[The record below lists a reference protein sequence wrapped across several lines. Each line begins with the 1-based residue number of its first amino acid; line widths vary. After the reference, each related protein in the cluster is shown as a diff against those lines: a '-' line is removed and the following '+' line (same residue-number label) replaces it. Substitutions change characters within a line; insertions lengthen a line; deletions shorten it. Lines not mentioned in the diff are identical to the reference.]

1 MAERPKERLWIRVVE
16 THAAKVWCIVILTL
30 TIGFAVDILA
40 LGAVW
45 NTIANHDVND
55 LGSNFNTLL
64 ASVLSVGMGGIIGFL
79 SGQAAEQTRRAKP
92 GEFPGDEDLIL
103 DIENPHE
110 IPARTAESEHVGDY
124 RGSPTVLSPQGG
136 SRAWSKIVADV
147 VRRQPYCR
155 LRLPVS
161 ARSGPPPPITSFPV
175 ATVPT

>member
-45 NTIANHDVND
+45 NTIANHDVSD

-110 IPARTAESEHVGDY
+110 NP
-124 RGSPTVLSPQGG
+124 
-136 SRAWSKIVADV
+136 
-147 VRRQPYCR
+147 
-155 LRLPVS
+155 PV
-161 ARSGPPPPITSFPV
+161 PPDQNT
-175 ATVPT
+175 